1 MSKYKAVVT
10 AAGAAKI
17 TAASAGGQQ
26 LSITHMA
33 VGDGNGT
40 LPTPTPTQTKLV
52 NERSRARL
60 NTLTVDKSIDNH
72 IIAEIIIPANVGGFW
87 LREMGLYDDTGTLI
101 AVSNMAE
108 SYKPKLEEGSGR
120 TQTLR
125 MVLIVSS
132 TEAIQ
137 LIAGGDTVMATRD
150 FVDDAIKE
158 HEKTRNHPDAST
170 TAKGLVQLSSETT
183 SANETKAAT
192 PKAVKDVN
200 DASAKKSD
208 NLSDL
213 SDKTAAREN
222 LGLGSAATKEVGT
235 DVAGQVLTVGNYGLS
250 NTLKAL
256 TGVDLNTIQTFG
268 FYVIQN
274 PVNGPAGSSGGT
286 LFLNVATWQSGT
298 GTTGYR
304 VVQEVIGYGQSG
316 STGNRVWRRTWT
328 GSVWSVWVEFYS
340 ETHKPSADDVD
351 AYNKSESNGR
361 FAYKSI
367 TINGKPLSSNVN
379 LTAGDVNA
387 WNKTESDGRFIYKSG
402 DTINWLNVNQGLV
415 TGTDITVGRTL
426 FVKGMEFIVKQGLQD
441 PVNNYRQT
449 NGMRIQGA
457 GNLFVDIYHAERI
470 GQHHFFGIHVANG
483 GADGWYEF
491 RNDGSFS
498 AGSTVGA
505 GGHQGSKLHTDGN
518 IQGSL
523 WGGYLSNHINTRS
536 AISGGRNA
544 WWYKDEVTGLIF
556 QGGVVNRADHATWV
570 GFPRGY
576 ARECFGVQMTLAWT
590 NGSWFG
596 DSRVNIQARE
606 VGNGGFNAMMDQ
618 QEQSAFWWAVGV

>member
-72 IIAEIIIPANVGGFW
+72 IIAEIIIPADVGGFW
-87 LREMGLYDDTGTLI
+87 MREMGLYDESGTLI

-137 LIAGGDTVMATRD
+137 LIVGGDTVLATRD
-150 FVDDAIKE
+150 FVEDAIKD

-192 PKAVKDVN
+192 PKAVKTVN
-200 DASAKKSD
+200 DASVKKSD

-222 LGLGSAATKEVGT
+222 LELGTAATKDVGT
-235 DVAGQVLTVGNYGLS
+235 DVAGKVLTVGNYGLS

-256 TGVDLNTIQTFG
+256 TDVDLNTIQTFG
-268 FYVIQN
+268 FYIIQN
-274 PVNGPAGSSGGT
+274 PVNGPAGSSGGA
-286 LFLNVATWQSGT
+286 LFLNVATWQSGA
-298 GTTGYR
+298 GAAGYR
-304 VVQEVIGYGQSG
+304 VAQEVIGYGQSG
-316 STGNRVWRRTWT
+316 STGNRVWRRTWA
-328 GSVWSVWVEFYS
+328 GSVWSVWIEFYS
-340 ETHKPSADDVD
+340 EAHKPTAQDTNALPITGGTLTGQLDINNADFI
-351 AYNKSESNGR
+351 NKNGYTTYTDGDSNKHRQAGGLR
-361 FAYKSI
+361 L
-367 TINGKPLSSNVN
+367 TI
-379 LTAGDVNA
+379 A
-387 WNKTESDGRFIYKSG
+387 
-402 DTINWLNVNQGLV
+402 DTILAELYYNE
-415 TGTDITVGRTL
+415 TVG
-426 FVKGMEFIVKQGLQD
+426 
-441 PVNNYRQT
+441 NS
-449 NGMRIQGA
+449 
-457 GNLFVDIYHAERI
+457 AEVSLHNKY
-470 GQHHFFGIHVANG
+470 GSTDSYFSL
-483 GADGWYEF
+483 
-491 RNDGSFS
+491 RNDGQFS
-498 AGSTVGA
+498 VIGVSPQIILSNGTIFA
-505 GGHQGSKLHTDGN
+505 TDGN
-518 IQGSL
+518 VKGRV
-523 WGGYLSNHINTRS
+523 WDDGYLSNWILSKANAAKDAAIDWANTYCARKPTS
-536 AISGGRNA
+536 WLQPTGWFRDAT
-544 WWYKDEVTGLIF
+544 TGLIT
-556 QGGVVNRADHATWV
+556 QWGIVTRGGGTTRVWFPNAFPSTCVN
-570 GFPRGY
+570 
-576 ARECFGVQMTLAWT
+576 VQLTLRNSSSGGSSFNIFA
-590 NGSWFG
+590 NGE
-596 DSRVNIQARE
+596 DRQ
-606 VGNGGFNAMMDQ
+606 GFNYISSDN
-618 QEQSAFWWAVGV
+618 EVQSFWMAIGY